1 MLQQQMT
8 GASVRGTAFVK
19 RVDDNKHAADKR
31 DTLERFQNQ
40 PFPLR
45 GDVLRV
51 SEIALLSE
59 HLREG
64 ISEGRVPVREIM
76 CDGAEDTL
84 GMTIPLEGAIEA
96 EETAETTELSKVSCC
111 GMGYG

>member
-31 DTLERFQNQ
+31 DTLEWFQNQ

-51 SEIALLSE
+51 REIALLSE
-59 HLREG
+59 HR
-64 ISEGRVPVREIM
+64 SEGTSEVLVPVREIVR
-76 CDGAEDTL
+76 DRAEYAL
-84 GMTIPLEGAIEA
+84 GMAIPLERAIEA
-96 EETAETTELSKVSCC
+96 EQAPKTAVLSEISPD
-111 GMGYG
+111 GMSDG